1 MAEIKQ
7 IATRIEP
14 VPVYR
19 EGMSVWEEEFPVLV
33 YEDGEVGLEVETAMK
48 VEERQKHYLELA
60 ERGELPEPTSTSCG
74 CTLETM
80 KELVVYRDGDRVW
93 QEQFP
98 VRVAEDGEVLLSY
111 HTALAWEGRKSEYLK
126 LAKEGTLPEPSET
139 SAKGSHEAAG
149 G

>member
-1 MAEIKQ
+1 MVEIKQ
-7 IATRIEP
+7 VATRVEP

-19 EGMSVWEEEFPVLV
+19 EGTSVWEEEFQVVV
-33 YEDGEVGLEVETAMK
+33 YEDGEVALEVETAIN
-48 VEERQKHYLELA
+48 VEERQKHYVKLA

-80 KELVVYRDGDRVW
+80 QELVVYRDGDSLWR
-93 QEQFP
+93 EQFP

-111 HTALAWEGRKSEYLK
+111 HTALAWEGRKSDYLDLAREGK
-126 LAKEGTLPEPSET
+126 LPKPSET
-139 SAKGSHEAAG
+139 AAKGSHEAAG